1 MDVDWFNLS
10 ILILFSLTALI
21 QIIYYLFIFSRF
33 IFYKTIIKTNDQKP
47 VSIVICAKNEA
58 ENLEKYLPLILE
70 QKYSKYEV
78 VVVNDCSEDET
89 E

>member
-1 MDVDWFNLS
+1 MLFMMDVDWFNLS

-47 VSIVICAKNEA
+47 VSIVICARNEA
-58 ENLEKYLPLILE
+58 DNLANPELIWLG
-70 QKYSKYEV
+70 QQA
-78 VVVNDCSEDET
+78 DQ
-89 E
+89 